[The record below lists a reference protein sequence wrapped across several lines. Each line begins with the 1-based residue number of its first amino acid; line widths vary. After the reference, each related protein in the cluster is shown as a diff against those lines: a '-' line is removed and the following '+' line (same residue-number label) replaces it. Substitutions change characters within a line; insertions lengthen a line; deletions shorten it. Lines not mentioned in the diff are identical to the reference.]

1 MPDAALPD
9 PSVFIVTIRRSVRSE
24 PEAYYMPAP
33 TPSIAELRVRRLAK
47 APDADVLSIHTEF
60 NGGINRARAR
70 AGLAATRHLPCSGA
84 IPVLG

>member
-9 PSVFIVTIRRSVRSE
+9 PSVFIVTIRRSVQSE

-47 APDADVLSIHTEF
+47 APDADILSIQTE
-60 NGGINRARAR
+60 
-70 AGLAATRHLPCSGA
+70 
-84 IPVLG
+84 